1 MLADGHLRP
10 PGGDR
15 DGEQADAVR
24 ITPGAAWRETLLA
37 PGAMDWLFQLNTAA
51 HSAAIAGERA
61 ATAGHHSKIET
72 LAGAARGV
80 AASLCSLSGEIFPNA
95 REQPGAETRR
105 GHFGRCA
112 RALQTVLLPASQSV
126 AHAAAGTSAGEENLE
141 DGCRALGSLAEIH
154 PVDDFMTPLVQ
165 MPHAEGGVQSPHA
178 NQNALNMLGELTLE
192 LLRAGALLGEN
203 EGSVLEESLRMLLDA
218 WGSLIGRVGQFGCP
232 PELAQGA
239 AAVFQAYLQA
249 GLAATAAAAFDED
262 DGQEEEGKAGA
273 AALDE
278 RLSLISPIARAAPD
292 ATLPLLRQALEA
304 KKQSLSQAMTS
315 NLDPT
320 VPLEELWW
328 LVSLFYVSYAH
339 GQLD

>member
-1 MLADGHLRP
+1 
-10 PGGDR
+10 
-15 DGEQADAVR
+15 
-24 ITPGAAWRETLLA
+24 
-37 PGAMDWLFQLNTAA
+37 
-51 HSAAIAGERA
+51 
-61 ATAGHHSKIET
+61 
-72 LAGAARGV
+72 
-80 AASLCSLSGEIFPNA
+80 
-95 REQPGAETRR
+95 
-105 GHFGRCA
+105 
-112 RALQTVLLPASQSV
+112 
-126 AHAAAGTSAGEENLE
+126 
-141 DGCRALGSLAEIH
+141 
-154 PVDDFMTPLVQ
+154 
-165 MPHAEGGVQSPHA
+165 
-178 NQNALNMLGELTLE
+178 MLGELTLE

-203 EGSVLEESLRMLLDA
+203 EGSAMEESLRMLLDA

-328 LVSLFYVSYAH
+328 LVSFVLCIVRVRAIRMTSCFVYRRVWSRTCWQTPSKGRYRSPRIHSPSAARARRTRNATTRWTH
-339 GQLD
+339 SRRITSSWRACA

>member
-1 MLADGHLRP
+1 
-10 PGGDR
+10 
-15 DGEQADAVR
+15 
-24 ITPGAAWRETLLA
+24 
-37 PGAMDWLFQLNTAA
+37 
-51 HSAAIAGERA
+51 
-61 ATAGHHSKIET
+61 
-72 LAGAARGV
+72 
-80 AASLCSLSGEIFPNA
+80 
-95 REQPGAETRR
+95 
-105 GHFGRCA
+105 
-112 RALQTVLLPASQSV
+112 
-126 AHAAAGTSAGEENLE
+126 
-141 DGCRALGSLAEIH
+141 
-154 PVDDFMTPLVQ
+154 
-165 MPHAEGGVQSPHA
+165 
-178 NQNALNMLGELTLE
+178 
-192 LLRAGALLGEN
+192 
-203 EGSVLEESLRMLLDA
+203 MLLDA

-320 VPLEELWW
+320 VPLEERWW
-328 LVSLFYVSYAH
+328 LVSFVLCIVRVRAIRRTSCFVYRRGWSRTCWPTLSKGRYRYPRMHSPSAARARRTRNATTRWTHSRRITSSWRACAWTKVDDARYRR
-339 GQLD
+339 G

>member
-1 MLADGHLRP
+1 
-10 PGGDR
+10 
-15 DGEQADAVR
+15 
-24 ITPGAAWRETLLA
+24 
-37 PGAMDWLFQLNTAA
+37 
-51 HSAAIAGERA
+51 
-61 ATAGHHSKIET
+61 
-72 LAGAARGV
+72 
-80 AASLCSLSGEIFPNA
+80 
-95 REQPGAETRR
+95 
-105 GHFGRCA
+105 
-112 RALQTVLLPASQSV
+112 
-126 AHAAAGTSAGEENLE
+126 
-141 DGCRALGSLAEIH
+141 
-154 PVDDFMTPLVQ
+154 
-165 MPHAEGGVQSPHA
+165 
-178 NQNALNMLGELTLE
+178 MLGELTLE

-203 EGSVLEESLRMLLDA
+203 EGSAMEESLRMLLDA

-328 LVSLFYVSYAH
+328 LVSFVLCIVRVRAIRMTSCFVYRRVWSRTCWPTPSKGRYRYPRIHSPSAARARRTRNATTRWTH
-339 GQLD
+339 SRRITSSWRACA